1 MNDFKTTP
9 LADLTQIPHWIGVSA
24 MITLFHLRDE
34 SHCSSELSDLV
45 GVSPASMTGTIDH
58 LLRKGLV
65 TRQRNPEDRRK
76 IIIRSTQA
84 GQELLSQVF
93 PEEPEEPIPFEWN
106 RITHLAPAPI
116 AQLARY

>member
-76 IIIRSTQA
+76 IIIRSTES
-84 GQELLSQVF
+84 GQELISRVF
-93 PEEPEEPIPFEWN
+93 QEEPEETVPFEWN
-106 RITHLAPAPI
+106 RIAHRQTSPLPE
-116 AQLARY
+116 LSRY

>member
-1 MNDFKTTP
+1 MNDLKTTP

-24 MITLFHLRDE
+24 MITLYHLRDE

-76 IIIRSTQA
+76 IIIRSTEA
-84 GQELLSQVF
+84 GHKLTAQVF
-93 PEEPEEPIPFEWN
+93 QEEPDEAVPFAWN
-106 RITHLAPAPI
+106 RIANREPSPLA
-116 AQLARY
+116 QFSRY